1 MAEYN
6 AEQRKKK
13 VLSDLYSRPPF
24 GTLLY
29 LMVKKGF
36 AKINTGIEEDGQNKI
51 RTNQVRS
58 VGSSNIPTGRANLR
72 VKRRPLMKAKRT

>member
-13 VLSDLYSRPPF
+13 FLNDLYNSRPF
-24 GTLLY
+24 GHIVYLLY
-29 LMVKKGF
+29 KKGR

-72 VKRRPLMKAKRT
+72 VKRRSLMKAKRI